1 MGELSCNSI
10 MVLRRLTHSR
20 GYRVKQRD
28 LAYSLCSFQITRAL
42 EEHHALYESSRRA
55 AAGPA
60 GPGPGVYR
68 PGVSVDPPAG
78 DQPQTLGRGQWP
90 QGGDPGPKSGD
101 LSALSGGDLCGP
113 AGGSLL
119 SGAEEHLEDHR
130 PPEK

>member
-1 MGELSCNSI
+1 MRYMKAADVLPPDLLAQVQAYIDGE
-10 MVLRRLTHSR
+10 
-20 GYRVKQRD
+20 Y
-28 LAYSLCSFQITRAL
+28 
-42 EEHHALYESSRRA
+42 LYIPGGRPA
-55 AAGPA
+55 AN
-60 GPGPGVYR
+60 PGAR
-68 PGVSVDPPAG
+68 P
-78 DQPQTLGRGQWP
+78 WP

>member
-1 MGELSCNSI
+1 MRY
-10 MVLRRLTHSR
+10 MKAADVLPP
-20 GYRVKQRD
+20 D
-28 LAYSLCSFQITRAL
+28 LLAQ
-42 EEHHALYESSRRA
+42 
-55 AAGPA
+55 
-60 GPGPGVYR
+60 
-68 PGVSVDPPAG
+68 